1 MRVFTVRKT
10 DILLWGF
17 QWFARKRNTLRLLQR
32 VVNWLSTFPVTN
44 TNSLCVL
51 VCRRPLTRYTCPSVR
66 LSRVC
71 ATNWLC
77 RYTIVLMYCLT
88 GGRPAGG
95 SQQHACCESLCTL
108 LGRATVVSA
117 VYLYL
122 AGTCF
127 RPDDTFCC
135 FRYAQIQHIRRGL
148 RNWETISCLMLRTSC
163 ITLLLYCVFLSRH
176 TA

>member
-1 MRVFTVRKT
+1 VVTLYVLNLHTDHQLLSNFCCGSRLVYMRVFTVRKT

-88 GGRPAGG
+88 GGRPALWRVAHSNTLAVRACVRCWGG
-95 SQQHACCESLCTL
+95 PLSSQQSIYILPALVSDQMIHS
-108 LGRATVVSA
+108 VVS
-117 VYLYL
+117 
-122 AGTCF
+122 
-127 RPDDTFCC
+127 D
-135 FRYAQIQHIRRGL
+135 
-148 RNWETISCLMLRTSC
+148 MLRYS
-163 ITLLLYCVFLSRH
+163 ISDVD
-176 TA
+176 